1 MFSIKKEILKH
12 NLCYIENRLVIQSYK
27 ICCTFNY
34 TLKSRMKSALF
45 FRDSK
50 NGICKTTLINMLS
63 LTSIFLVNE
72 IYQSN
77 YQKII
82 RSAIFIVFGKA
93 VLYRKC

>member
-1 MFSIKKEILKH
+1 MK
-12 NLCYIENRLVIQSYK
+12 YVVQ
-27 ICCTFNY
+27 FNY
-34 TLKSRMKSALF
+34 LLKSRMKNALF
-45 FRDSK
+45 FRYSK

-82 RSAIFIVFGKA
+82 RSAIFIVCDKA
-93 VLYRKC
+93 VLYRKYSV